1 MECGHYRYL
10 GRPADG
16 GDPLLGWIADRHGL
30 LKPAA
35 IFSGHDGPF
44 LKEAMRQKKK
54 VCPSCGEGELRRG
67 EAALTREVGEHQF
80 SAKVAASVCEA
91 CGEIITDLQVGER
104 FDLAVA
110 SLLAEASP
118 TGDAFRFLRKVAGLR
133 ARDVARMLGLTGD
146 TISRW
151 ENGKHAID
159 RSAFFILGQIVRE
172 RQQGST
178 AMLDLLARG
187 ELPKAL
193 PARVDVHL
201 E

>member
-1 MECGHYRYL
+1 
-10 GRPADG
+10 
-16 GDPLLGWIADRHGL
+16 
-30 LKPAA
+30 
-35 IFSGHDGPF
+35 
-44 LKEAMRQKKK
+44 MREKRKA
-54 VCPSCGEGELRRG
+54 CPSCGEGELRKG
-67 EAALTREVGEHQF
+67 EASLSREVGEHQF
-80 SAKVAASVCEA
+80 SAKVTALVCDA
-91 CGEIITDLQVGER
+91 CGESITDLQDGER
-104 FDLAVA
+104 FDLAIA
-110 SLLAEASP
+110 GLLAEASP
-118 TGDAFRFLRKVAGLR
+118 SGDSFRFLRKVAGLR
-133 ARDVARMLGLTGD
+133 ARDLARMLGLTGD

-172 RQQGST
+172 RQRGST